1 MGVITYKCPNCGGGL
16 TFNADIQKY
25 RCEYCLSEFSQ
36 EELDEIEK
44 KELEK
49 AEKRAEIQENNVLTE
64 DVPVETSGTQA
75 VQTEEASENTGRKKQ
90 LPLSC
95 TFAQAVVHR
104 SSQMRLRLL
113 LSVITATI
121 LLCWKKNCGGNLNRT
136 TYSHFRSIRKS
147 PGNIYPVGR
156 TEKIRTGL
164 FLFSPP
170 DREHDRCIF
179 PLLALQLQGKG

>member
-64 DVPVETSGTQA
+64 DVRLKHRGHRLCRQKTHLKIQA
-75 VQTEEASENTGRKKQ
+75 EKRQ

-95 TFAQAVVHR
+95 TFVQAVVHR

-113 LSVITATI
+113 LSVITVTI
-121 LLCWKKNCGGNLNRT
+121 LLCWKKNCGG
-136 TYSHFRSIRKS
+136 I
-147 PGNIYPVGR
+147 
-156 TEKIRTGL
+156 
-164 FLFSPP
+164 
-170 DREHDRCIF
+170 
-179 PLLALQLQGKG
+179 

>member
-136 TYSHFRSIRKS
+136 TYSHFRSIRKKPRRYLPS
-147 PGNIYPVGR
+147 G
-156 TEKIRTGL
+156 
-164 FLFSPP
+164 
-170 DREHDRCIF
+170 
-179 PLLALQLQGKG
+179 

>member
-16 TFNADIQKY
+16 TFNAEKQKY
-25 RCEYCLSEFSQ
+25 KCEYCLSEFSQ

-44 KELEK
+44 KSWEK

-75 VQTEEASENTGRKKQ
+75 VQTVDASENISRNIRQ

-95 TFAQAVVHR
+95 IFVQAVVHR

-113 LSVITATI
+113 LSVITVTI

-136 TYSHFRSIRKS
+136 IYSRFRSIRKKPRRYLPS
-147 PGNIYPVGR
+147 G
-156 TEKIRTGL
+156 
-164 FLFSPP
+164 
-170 DREHDRCIF
+170 
-179 PLLALQLQGKG
+179 